1 MEQYKDSS
9 LEPSLRAKDLLGRMT
24 IQEKIGQINQR
35 LYGFAVYERDGEEI
49 TLSKEL
55 TEEVERYGGLGVLY
69 GLYRADPWSGRTES
83 TGLKGKLARKAYN
96 LVQRYVIEHSR
107 FGIPVLMS
115 SECPHGHQALDGYL
129 LPVNLAVGASFH
141 PELLKRAGAVC
152 GAQLAEM
159 GVDLA
164 LVSMLDILR
173 DPRWGR
179 SEECFGEDPYLA
191 GVMAKALTEGMQDAG
206 VAVVAKHFCAQG
218 EGTGGVNASA
228 ARIGMRELREIH
240 LPAARECCKAGVK
253 GIMAAYNEID
263 GVYCH
268 VNKELLTDIL
278 RGEFGFE
285 GIVMADGVALDQLD
299 PMTGDNVVSGAAA
312 RKAGVDVGLWDVAF
326 SKLDQAIERGLIT
339 EQDLDEAVLRV
350 LTLKFERG
358 LFEHPYLDEEK
369 ELSDYTVDRYPEALE
384 LARES
389 VILLKNEGSV
399 LPLPSFSG
407 AEGETGIGCAGKQ
420 EESAESSG
428 NCRTKGRKLAVIGPN
443 ADDLYAQL
451 GDYTPPVDR
460 AAGITVL
467 DGVRML
473 AKESGYEVGYCQG
486 SDLEEARELA
496 RKSDTVILV
505 LGGSS
510 SRFGG
515 GEFADNGAAI
525 GSAGVMDCGE
535 NVDTAQIVLPGN
547 QEELFRAVYEAGRPV
562 ITLLIQGRPYAVP
575 DIARDSAA
583 LLMSFYPGMWGGQA
597 IAEIL
602 FGKLSPSGRLPVSIP
617 KHAGQIPVYYNF
629 KSSYKGM
636 HYRDMED
643 DRPLYCFGE
652 GFGYSRMEYGDFRLD
667 QQSVSRAELTKITVS
682 ARICNTGD
690 YDEYA
695 VPQLYIKDVAASTVR
710 RVRELKAFDKILVP
724 KGESRTAE
732 LTLDRE
738 SLSIWDDK
746 MQFTA
751 EPGLFE
757 LMLADSGRLLW
768 HTWFELT
775 E

>member
-9 LEPSLRAKDLLGRMT
+9 LKPSLRAKDLLGRMT
-24 IQEKIGQINQR
+24 IREKIGQINQR
-35 LYGFAVYERDGEEI
+35 LYGFSVYERDGEEI
-49 TLSKEL
+49 TLSEEL
-55 TEEVERYGGLGVLY
+55 KEEVKRYGGLGVLY

-83 TGLKGKLARKAYN
+83 TGLKGRLAPKAYN
-96 LVQRYVIEHSR
+96 MVQRYVIEHSR

-129 LPVNLAVGASFH
+129 LPVNLASAASFH

-152 GAQLAEM
+152 GAQLAQM

-191 GVMAKALTEGMQDAG
+191 GVMAKALTEGMQDKG

-240 LPAARECCKAGVK
+240 LPAAKACCAAGVK

-263 GVYCH
+263 GVFCH

-278 RGEFGFE
+278 RGEFGFR
-285 GIVMADGVALDQLD
+285 GIIMADGVALDQLD

-312 RKAGVDVGLWDVAF
+312 RKAGVDVGLWDTAF
-326 SKLDQAIERGLIT
+326 SKLDQAIDRGLIT

-358 LFEHPYLDEEK
+358 LFERPYLEEDRDG
-369 ELSDYTVDRYPEALE
+369 SGYTISRYPETLE

-389 VILLKNEGSV
+389 VILLKNDGNI
-399 LPLPSFSG
+399 LPLSAVSG
-407 AEGETGIGCAGKQ
+407 SAGESGTGRDESRTQGRAG
-420 EESAESSG
+420 
-428 NCRTKGRKLAVIGPN
+428 RRKLAVIGPN

-460 AAGITVL
+460 AAGITAL
-467 DGVRML
+467 DGIRMLAPEYGYETVYCAGTDIGEARKL
-473 AKESGYEVGYCQG
+473 AKESEV
-486 SDLEEARELA
+486 
-496 RKSDTVILV
+496 VILV

-535 NVDTAQIVLPGN
+535 NVDTARIVLPGS
-547 QEELFRAVYEAGRPV
+547 QEELFRAVCEAGRPV
-562 ITLLIQGRPYAVP
+562 ITVLIQGRPYAVP
-575 DIARDSAA
+575 EIARDSAA
-583 LLMSFYPGMWGGQA
+583 LLMSFYPGMPGGQA

-602 FGKLSPSGRLPVSIP
+602 FGRISPSGRLPVSIP

-636 HYRDMED
+636 YYRDMD
-643 DRPLYCFGE
+643 NDRPLYCFGE
-652 GFGYSRMEYGDFRLD
+652 GFGYSRMEYGDFSLD
-667 QQSVSRAELTKITVS
+667 RRSVSRAELTKITVS
-682 ARICNTGD
+682 ATIHNTGD

-695 VPQLYIKDVAASTVR
+695 VPQLYIRDMAASTVR
-710 RVRELKAFDKILVP
+710 RVRELKAFDKIMVP
-724 KGESRTAE
+724 KGESRTAV
-732 LTLDRE
+732 LTLDEE
-738 SLSIWDDK
+738 SLSIWDSR

-751 EPGLFE
+751 EPGIFE
-757 LMLADSGRLLW
+757 LMLMDSGRLLW
-768 HTWFELT
+768 QTEFELT

>member
-9 LEPSLRAKDLLGRMT
+9 LKPSLRAKDLLGRMT
-24 IQEKIGQINQR
+24 LREKIGQINQR
-35 LYGFAVYERDGEEI
+35 LYGFSVYERNGEEI
-49 TLSKEL
+49 TLSEEL
-55 TEEVERYGGLGVLY
+55 KEEVKRYGGLGVLY

-83 TGLKGKLARKAYN
+83 TGLKGRLAPKAYN
-96 LVQRYVIEHSR
+96 MVQRYVIEHSR

-129 LPVNLAVGASFH
+129 LPVNLASAASFH

-191 GVMAKALTEGMQDAG
+191 GVMAKALTEGMQDKG

-240 LPAARECCKAGVK
+240 LPAAKACCAAGVK

-263 GVYCH
+263 GVFCH

-278 RGEFGFE
+278 RGEFGFR
-285 GIVMADGVALDQLD
+285 GIIMADGVALDQLD

-312 RKAGVDVGLWDVAF
+312 RKAGVDVGLWDTAF
-326 SKLDQAIERGLIT
+326 SKLDQAIDRGLIT

-358 LFEHPYLDEEK
+358 LFEHPYLEENRDGS
-369 ELSDYTVDRYPEALE
+369 EYTVSRYPEALE

-389 VILLKNEGSV
+389 VILLKNDGNT
-399 LPLPSFSG
+399 LPLSAVSG
-407 AEGETGIGCAGKQ
+407 SAGESGKTGRDESRTQGRAG
-420 EESAESSG
+420 
-428 NCRTKGRKLAVIGPN
+428 RRKLAVIGPN

-460 AAGITVL
+460 TSGITAL
-467 DGVRML
+467 DGIRML
-473 AKESGYEVGYCQG
+473 APEYGYETVYCAG
-486 SDLEEARELA
+486 TDIGEARELA
-496 RKSDTVILV
+496 GESEAVILV

-535 NVDTAQIVLPGN
+535 NVDTARIVLPGS
-547 QEELFRAVYEAGRPV
+547 QEELFRAVCEAGRPV
-562 ITLLIQGRPYAVP
+562 ITVLIQGRPYAVP
-575 DIARDSAA
+575 EIARDSAA
-583 LLMSFYPGMWGGQA
+583 LLMSFYPGMSGGQA

-602 FGKLSPSGRLPVSIP
+602 FGRISPSGRLPVSVP

-636 HYRDMED
+636 NYRDMD
-643 DRPLYCFGE
+643 NDRPLYCFGE
-652 GFGYSRMEYGDFRLD
+652 GFGYSRMEYGDFSLD
-667 QQSVSRAELTKITVS
+667 RRSVSRAELTKITVS
-682 ARICNTGD
+682 ATIHNTGD

-695 VPQLYIKDVAASTVR
+695 VPQLYIRDMAASTVR
-710 RVRELKAFDKILVP
+710 RVRELKAFDKIMVP
-724 KGESRTAE
+724 KGESRTAV
-732 LTLDRE
+732 LTLDEE
-738 SLSIWDDK
+738 SLSIWDSR

-751 EPGLFE
+751 EPGIFE
-757 LMLADSGRLLW
+757 LMLMDSGRLLW
-768 HTWFELT
+768 QTEFELT